1 MALSATDDPVLLGTL
16 GALERGG
23 FAAEI
28 WDEDWRVA
36 GMTDDYVRA
45 ATHGDPEVELGV
57 GLAALS
63 DETMAV
69 RGRWPG
75 GPVIESLAE
84 AWQRAI
90 GYYAST
96 GADVEALRAGSAPG
110 LAALFRDVTP
120 VPMPSLW
127 IERVQIRFG
136 TGFIHNDVCCV
147 RLNREDG
154 TFAGVASVL
163 KPALRGAV
171 LAMLALGDERLFE
184 RQLRLTRPTRQPAA
198 ILFADLE
205 GSTALSRRMSAADYF
220 ALLRRLI
227 HRIDTCVVE
236 AGGIVGK
243 HAGDGVTAFF
253 LAGDA
258 GSESA
263 AAAAAIRVA
272 RELPGHARAAAG
284 RSGLD
289 HDDVVLRF
297 GLHFGATLTVGQLLT
312 AGRADVTAIGDEV
325 NETARI
331 EACATGGRALA
342 SKALIE
348 RLDLGDARTLDLARP
363 SFAALEDLA
372 TVTDKARRDA
382 LALSVCEV

>member
-1 MALSATDDPVLLGTL
+1 MALSATEDPVLLGTL

-110 LAALFRDVTP
+110 LAGLFRDVTP

-136 TGFIHNDVCCV
+136 TGFIHNDICCV

-253 LAGDA
+253 SPVMPDPSPPRRLRPFGWR
-258 GSESA
+258 GSCPA
-263 AAAAAIRVA
+263 MPGLRRGAVA
-272 RELPGHARAAAG
+272 STRTTWSCA
-284 RSGLD
+284 SGC
-289 HDDVVLRF
+289 
-297 GLHFGATLTVGQLLT
+297 T
-312 AGRADVTAIGDEV
+312 
-325 NETARI
+325 
-331 EACATGGRALA
+331 
-342 SKALIE
+342 S
-348 RLDLGDARTLDLARP
+348 
-363 SFAALEDLA
+363 
-372 TVTDKARRDA
+372 ARRSRSD
-382 LALSVCEV
+382 SCSPQDVRT